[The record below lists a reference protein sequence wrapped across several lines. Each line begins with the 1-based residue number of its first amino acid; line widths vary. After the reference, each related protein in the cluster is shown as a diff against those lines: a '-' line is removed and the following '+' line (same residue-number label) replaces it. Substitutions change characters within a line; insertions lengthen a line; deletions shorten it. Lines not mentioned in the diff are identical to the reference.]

1 VSIYTRF
8 EGQDVPS
15 PAAGR
20 RRRFNG
26 GVGPGTGDDRAI
38 TGPDAVQLPRGLE
51 PIRTL
56 GVGGFGRVVHA
67 RDPNLGR
74 DVAVKLVYGGGH
86 VTDSV
91 ARMLREGQALARL
104 RHPSVIHVY
113 EAVRLGADVALLM
126 EYVEGGDLTGRLN
139 QSGFGV
145 TDRLAV
151 LDQVAS
157 GLAEAHRVG
166 IVHRDLKPANI
177 LVADG
182 PHGPLAKIAD
192 FGLARL
198 SREAAAFRTEAGVAA
213 FTPGYGAPEQMVDPD
228 HESPQIDWY
237 SFAVVAFRL
246 LRGTLPLPGARAG
259 AGEELFDRGL
269 ALDPAERIR
278 PDLLVAGLR
287 QLPADGWTPV
297 VGRGFGD
304 APPARDDATDAVDGD
319 VRPSPVT
326 VRVAVAAEG
335 ADAPPVRDDGPW
347 LEMPVYHPPPVAL
360 GRRRGV
366 RLLAVL
372 LAGCLLGALLAAGVL
387 LLR

>member
-1 VSIYTRF
+1 MSIYTPF
-8 EGQDVPS
+8 KGPDVPC
-15 PAAGR
+15 PATGR
-20 RRRFNG
+20 RQRFNG
-26 GVGPGTGDDRAI
+26 EVGPGTGDDRAS
-38 TGPDAVQLPRGLE
+38 TGPGAVQLPRGLE

-56 GVGGFGRVVHA
+56 GVGGFGVVVHA

-126 EYVEGGDLTGRLN
+126 EYVDGGDLTRRLN
-139 QSGFGV
+139 QPGFAV
-145 TDRLAV
+145 ADRLAV

-157 GLAEAHRVG
+157 GLAEAHAAG

-177 LVADG
+177 LVADT
-182 PHGPLAKIAD
+182 PRGPLAKIAD

-198 SREAAAFRTEAGVAA
+198 SREAAAFRTESGVAA

-228 HESPQIDWY
+228 HESAQIDWY

-246 LRGTLPLPGARAG
+246 LRGTLPLPGTRAG
-259 AGEELFDRGL
+259 AGEDLFGRAL

-278 PDLLVAGLR
+278 PDLLVAQLR
-287 QLPADGWTPV
+287 ELPVGGWTPV

-304 APPARDDATDAVDGD
+304 APPAEADPTGGGP
-319 VRPSPVT
+319 RPSPVT
-326 VRVAVAAEG
+326 VRVAVPT
-335 ADAPPVRDDGPW
+335 DSPQAPPLRDEGPF
-347 LEMPVYHPPPVAL
+347 LTMPVYHPPPVAL

-372 LAGCLLGALLAAGVL
+372 LTSCLMGAVLAAVVL